1 MTDRKN
7 VNPYYSR
14 GLYRVVTGIF
24 GLFLA
29 GVGIYVAF
37 FGVVDPVFRFGGG
50 LLFALI
56 GGNAVWSAI
65 QSKESWLSTIGPMP

>member
-1 MTDRKN
+1 MTDHKN
-7 VNPYYSR
+7 ANPYYSR
-14 GLYRVVTGIF
+14 GLYRVATGIF

-29 GVGIYVAF
+29 GVGIYAAF
-37 FGVVDPVFRFGGG
+37 FGVVDPVFRIGVG

-65 QSKESWLSTIGPMP
+65 QSKESWLSKIGPIP